1 MKILS
6 VEVTSIHEKV
16 LWDMVFHVPFLSF
29 ELTLRKSTL
38 STEGYWGHR
47 IYDAWSWPFYLRLL
61 AQEKKGNGWGWRVVE
76 FFWPHS

>member
-6 VEVTSIHEKV
+6 VEVTSTHEKV

-29 ELTLRKSTL
+29 ELALRKSTL
-38 STEGYWGHR
+38 SVEGYWGHR

-61 AQEKKGNGWGWRVVE
+61 AQEK
-76 FFWPHS
+76 